1 MAKEFIAPDFISGQ
15 SAEEIQQRMMNELP
29 EDIDRMPGGFAYDM
43 TMPTALE
50 KSEAIN
56 YHLVRAIMIAFPE
69 WSWDDWLDLHAKQ
82 RGLTRRPA
90 GYASGYVT
98 ITGRPG
104 IKMAAGFVVC
114 TPATDDSAS
123 ILYALDEETTIPET
137 GTVTTSVTALTA
149 GTTGNVQAGSVTIMA
164 SPIEGIESINNDA
177 DITGG
182 TERESDESL
191 RERLEAVYA
200 SEGASYIGN
209 DTDYIRWAEE
219 VVGVG
224 ECIVMAAWN
233 GPGTV
238 KLALTD
244 SNGDP
249 ANEAICEAVYNHILS
264 PDDRA
269 ERLMPTGSC
278 ELTVVPANTV
288 TVNFTVSG
296 LELADGFTTSG
307 IQTAFETALRTY
319 FREAHD
325 ESEVKYVKTHAVMVG
340 IDGVDDFSG
349 FLMNNGTANIELS
362 PDELPV
368 IGTVTM
374 ELA

>member
-69 WSWDDWLDLHAKQ
+69 WAWDDWLDLHAKQ
-82 RGLTRRPA
+82 KGLTRRAA
-90 GYASGYVT
+90 GYASGNVT
-98 ITGRPG
+98 IVGKPG

-209 DTDYIRWAEE
+209 DTDYIRWAED

-224 ECIVMAAWN
+224 ECIVMAAWT

-238 KLALTD
+238 
-244 SNGDP
+244 
-249 ANEAICEAVYNHILS
+249 
-264 PDDRA
+264 
-269 ERLMPTGSC
+269 
-278 ELTVVPANTV
+278 
-288 TVNFTVSG
+288 
-296 LELADGFTTSG
+296 
-307 IQTAFETALRTY
+307 
-319 FREAHD
+319 
-325 ESEVKYVKTHAVMVG
+325 
-340 IDGVDDFSG
+340 
-349 FLMNNGTANIELS
+349 
-362 PDELPV
+362 
-368 IGTVTM
+368 
-374 ELA
+374 